1 MLNSKYPPDEIRLL
15 IEQWLGHQEAIRH
28 WWEQDGC
35 SWPSPPSTLTHQE
48 AIRHWWEQDGTYFV
62 VCFAVDSLYFIR
74 VFSVG
79 GSWRLSQDR
88 EIKKDRLEM
97 PL

>member
-1 MLNSKYPPDEIRLL
+1 MLNSKYPPAEIRLL
-15 IEQWLGHQEAIRH
+15 IEQWLGHQE
-28 WWEQDGC
+28 
-35 SWPSPPSTLTHQE
+35 S
-48 AIRHWWEQDGTYFV
+48 IRHWWEQDGTYFV
-62 VCFAVDSLYFIR
+62 VCFAADSLYFFR